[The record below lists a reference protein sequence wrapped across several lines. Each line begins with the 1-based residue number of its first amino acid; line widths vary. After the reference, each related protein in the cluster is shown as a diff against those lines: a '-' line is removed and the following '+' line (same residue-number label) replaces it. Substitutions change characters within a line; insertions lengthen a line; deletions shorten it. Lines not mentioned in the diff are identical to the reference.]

1 MYVLGTRYTCVACR
15 CGFIAANHCQSR
27 KEGLKRE
34 KKTLVSPMG
43 FNRRASSVEKLSR
56 ANDKPFYL
64 PFTIDVFSSA
74 FPETSFNLR
83 QDLCWMLIVLSIS
96 WSWELYAE
104 DGERRVWQTARYLG
118 MFYASLGYNVLL
130 PGWIISGMR
139 RHQDKW
145 PEPEVIAGFY

>member
-1 MYVLGTRYTCVACR
+1 MRVYR
-15 CGFIAANHCQSR
+15 R
-27 KEGLKRE
+27 KSLPVEERRFEKRK

-83 QDLCWMLIVLSIS
+83 QELC
-96 WSWELYAE
+96 
-104 DGERRVWQTARYLG
+104 
-118 MFYASLGYNVLL
+118 
-130 PGWIISGMR
+130 
-139 RHQDKW
+139 
-145 PEPEVIAGFY
+145 